1 MKIEIPAID
10 NITSA
15 AKEFLQKV
23 INPPLEEV
31 GLLFADS
38 VKLWRFR
45 NQVNILT
52 KAQKILKDKGVKTRK
67 VSLKVLT
74 PLLEESSVE
83 EDSSLQD
90 KWATLIANTVS
101 EGSQLDTT
109 LYSHILSQITRGEA
123 ELFEIIYEHSTTT
136 HRSEKISTV
145 IKGYTPLLV
154 KELRTSIKDFDL
166 KLDNLLRLRLV
177 KELNSRS
184 IDTEVIALTD
194 LGFRFMTAVREI

>member
-38 VKLWRFR
+38 VKLWRFQ
-45 NQVNILT
+45 NQVKILT
-52 KAQKILKDKGVKTRK
+52 KAEKILKKKGVKMRK
-67 VSLKVLT
+67 VSLKVMT
-74 PLLEESSVE
+74 PLLEECSVE
-83 EDSSLQD
+83 EDISMQD

-109 LYSHILSQITRGEA
+109 LYSHILSQLTRGEA
-123 ELFEIIYEHSTTT
+123 ELFEVIYEHSTTT
-136 HRSEKISTV
+136 HKSEGLSTV
-145 IKGYTPLLV
+145 IKGYNVLHV
-154 KELRTSIKDFDL
+154 KNLRTTIKDFDL

-177 KELNSRS
+177 KDLHSRS
-184 IDTEVIALTD
+184 VDSEVVTLTD
-194 LGFRFMTAVREI
+194 LGFRFMTTVREI